1 MKSLTHTTHS
11 DFPDHPATP
20 DAEPDASPVDAGSHG
35 WLKYLALYLSAVLA
49 AGLVGL
55 FFFWQLPLP
64 DDLTSLIDEPSG
76 VPRYRSTP
84 ASLVPIAT
92 VTPEPPTSA
101 DAASEPSLDSTETA
115 AALSAAESADDPNAR
130 TPDELA
136 EEIAD
141 LLAEVPTSEEEPP
154 ALTPEV
160 EIAQLLVEAQQH
172 MDNRRITA
180 PAHNNALLAYR
191 RVLELQP
198 GHPRAV
204 EGIQRIA
211 AYYWDVAEQ
220 RYRQGR
226 FDEGLTYI
234 NRGLRAVPDNRALLS
249 LRQEIRMTQQR
260 QQEELALRLEMERQW
275 AVERAR
281 QEQIRRERQA
291 QQQPWWQQ
299 QEPPSGFQHGFN
311 QR

>member
-11 DFPDHPATP
+11 DLPDRPATP

-35 WLKYLALYLSAVLA
+35 WLKCLALYLSAVLA

-64 DDLTSLIDEPSG
+64 DDLTSLVDEPSG

-115 AALSAAESADDPNAR
+115 AALSAAESADDPHAR

-141 LLAEVPTSEEEPP
+141 LLAETPGEEP
-154 ALTPEV
+154 LTPNPQED
-160 EIAQLLVEAQQH
+160 IAQLLVEAQQH

-180 PAHNNALLAYR
+180 PANNNALLAYR

-198 GHPRAV
+198 GHPGAV

-234 NRGLRAVPDNRALLS
+234 NRGLRAAPDNRALLS
-249 LRQEIRMTQQR
+249 LRREIQLTQQR

-275 AVERAR
+275 AAERAR

-291 QQQPWWQQ
+291 HQQPWWQQ
-299 QEPPSGFQHGFN
+299 QPPSGGFQHGFN

>member
-1 MKSLTHTTHS
+1 MKSLTQTIHS
-11 DFPDHPATP
+11 DFPDRPATP
-20 DAEPDASPVDAGSHG
+20 DAEPDASPVDTGSHG
-35 WLKYLALYLSAVLA
+35 WLKHLALYLSAVLA

-64 DDLTSLIDEPSG
+64 DDLTSLVDEPSG

-92 VTPEPPTSA
+92 VTPEPPAST

-115 AALSAAESADDPNAR
+115 TAALSATESADDPNAR
-130 TPDELA
+130 TPEDLA

-141 LLAEVPTSEEEPP
+141 LLAETSGEEP
-154 ALTPEV
+154 LTPNPQED
-160 EIAQLLVEAQQH
+160 IAQLLVEAQQH

-180 PAHNNALLAYR
+180 PAHNNALLAYQ

-198 GHPRAV
+198 GHPGAV
-204 EGIQRIA
+204 EGIQRIG

-234 NRGLRAVPDNRALLS
+234 NRGLRASPDNRALLN
-249 LRQEIRMTQQR
+249 LRREIQLTQQR

-275 AVERAR
+275 AIERAR

-291 QQQPWWQQ
+291 QQQPLWQQ
-299 QEPPSGFQHGFN
+299 QAPSGGFQHGFN